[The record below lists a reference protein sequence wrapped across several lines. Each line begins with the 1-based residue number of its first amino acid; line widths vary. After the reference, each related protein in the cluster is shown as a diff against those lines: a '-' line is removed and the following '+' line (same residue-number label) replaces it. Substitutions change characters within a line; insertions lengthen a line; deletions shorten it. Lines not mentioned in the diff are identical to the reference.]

1 LRSGGCA
8 GTKAPHLAQKRQGF
22 VQIPVVSS
30 ACLEQKLSRVK
41 NDDVSRKELTMSGI
55 NLTGA
60 MRSNLLSLNNTQNLI
75 NSTQNRLATGL
86 KVSSALDNPQNFFQA
101 QSLNNRASDLSRLQ
115 DSMRIG
121 VRTLEAADKGIK
133 AMTKITENMIGL
145 ARQARDSSDAET
157 RASLASQFDALR
169 TQLADQA
176 KDSNYNGTNLLLGD
190 ELEVIFNTALA
201 SADQT
206 SLTINDAGAAVVNL
220 GATGTGALASG
231 EIAEIYL
238 VTGSTAANAWGATNL
253 ETGATNIDGSID
265 ALQGFLNDLRTSAAT
280 LGTNLSLV
288 QVREEFTKDM
298 INTLKAGADDLT
310 LADENQ
316 EAANLLALQTRQQL
330 GIQALSLASQSQQG
344 ILRLF

>member
-1 LRSGGCA
+1 
-8 GTKAPHLAQKRQGF
+8 
-22 VQIPVVSS
+22 
-30 ACLEQKLSRVK
+30 
-41 NDDVSRKELTMSGI
+41 MSGI

-86 KVSSALDNPQNFFQA
+86 KVGSALDNPQNFFQA
-101 QSLNNRASDLSRLQ
+101 QSLNNRSNDLSRLQ
-115 DSMRIG
+115 DNMRIG

-133 AMTKITENMIGL
+133 AMTKITENMMGL
-145 ARQARDSSDAET
+145 ARQARDASDAET
-157 RASLASQFDALR
+157 RDTLATQFDALR
-169 TQLADQA
+169 DQLRDVAE
-176 KDSNYNGTNLLLGD
+176 DSDYNGTNLLMGD
-190 ELEVIFNTALA
+190 DLEIIFNTALEA
-201 SADQT
+201 NDRT
-206 SLTINDAGAAVVNL
+206 SLTINDPTNSDLVVNL
-220 GATGTGALASG
+220 GTGAGGALANTG
-231 EIAEIYL
+231 DMTAIYG
-238 VTGSTAANAWGATNL
+238 VTGSGGWANTNL
-253 ETGATNIDGSID
+253 ANGAEAIDDSLE

-298 INTLKAGADDLT
+298 VNTLKAGADDLT
-310 LADENQ
+310 LADENE